1 MLSIISSSLMLRVLN
16 VNPDPDEFPVE
27 NEMLFKPIGLMMI
40 EPYLALHFMSVV
52 MKM

>member
-1 MLSIISSSLMLRVLN
+1 LKLIILD
-16 VNPDPDEFPVE
+16 VNPVPDEFPVE

-40 EPYLALHFMSVV
+40 EPDLALQSMSVV